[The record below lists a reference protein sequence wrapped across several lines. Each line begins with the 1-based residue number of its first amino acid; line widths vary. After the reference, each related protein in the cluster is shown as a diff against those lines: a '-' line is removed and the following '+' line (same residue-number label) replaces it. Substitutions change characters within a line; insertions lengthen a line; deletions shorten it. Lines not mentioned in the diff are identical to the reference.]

1 VIASLQRESYESMM
15 YLAYQAMADV
25 FTPIRYSAQTLGRI
39 LTPASRHLMHH
50 MPLRAMNAACGVVAS
65 SGLTHARPAFHIRS
79 VLSGGREQSVTEEVV
94 YKTPFCNLLHFA
106 KPNGSTQPR
115 VLVLAPMSG
124 HFATLLRATVQTL
137 LRDHDVY
144 ITDWLNIRDVPLYKG
159 RFDLHEYIAHVIEF
173 FGVLGPD
180 SHLVAVCQP
189 CVPGLAAVAVMAQ
202 EHNPAQPKTMTLMAG
217 PIDTRINPTAVNDL
231 ATTHPIEWFE
241 RRVVSTVPLRFK
253 GAMRRVYP
261 GFLQISAFM
270 SMNPVRHMHQFIDL
284 YHHLFSYNDDDAE
297 HIQDFYEEYFAMMD
311 LPAEFYLQTVQEVFQ
326 EYRLARGEFYYRG
339 EKVDPAAIKRTAL
352 FTVEG
357 ERDDICSLGQTLAAQ
372 DLCSGLRPYMKV
384 HHVQTGVGHYGVFS
398 GRRWDNEVYPR
409 VRDHIYAFS

>member
-1 VIASLQRESYESMM
+1 M
-15 YLAYQAMADV
+15 YLAYQTLADAFAPIK
-25 FTPIRYSAQTLGRI
+25 FTAQTLGRV
-39 LTPASRHLMHH
+39 LEPAARKLDHHL
-50 MPLRAMNAACGVVAS
+50 PLRSMHAACGVVAS
-65 SGLTHARPAFHIRS
+65 SGLTHARPDFKIRS
-79 VLSGGREQSVTEEVV
+79 VVSGGVECAVTEEIIHA
-94 YKTPFCNLLHFA
+94 TPFCSLLHFN
-106 KPNGSTQPR
+106 KPNAASQPR
-115 VLVLAPMSG
+115 VLVVAPMSG
-124 HFATLLRATVQTL
+124 HFATLLRATVHTL

-144 ITDWLNIRDVPLYKG
+144 ITDWHNIRDVPLIKG
-159 RFDLHEYIAHVIEF
+159 RFDLNDFIAHVIGF
-173 FGVLGPD
+173 FDVLGPD
-180 SHLVAVCQP
+180 AHLVAVCQP
-189 CVPGLAAVAVMAQ
+189 CVPALAAVAVMAQ
-202 EHNPAQPKTMTLMAG
+202 QHHPAQPRTMTLMAG

-241 RRVVSTVPLRFK
+241 RRVISTVPLRFK

-270 SMNPVRHMHQFIDL
+270 NMNITRHLNQFIDL

-311 LPAEFYLQTVQEVFQ
+311 LPAEFYLQTVREVFQ
-326 EYRLARGEFYYRG
+326 EFRLARGEFHFRG
-339 EKVDPAAIKRTAL
+339 ERVDPSAIRRTAL

>member
-1 VIASLQRESYESMM
+1 MM
-15 YLAYQAMADV
+15 YLAYQTMADA
-25 FTPIRYSAQTLGRI
+25 FTPIKFTAQALGRI
-39 LTPASRHLMHH
+39 LEPATRKFEHHL
-50 MPLRAMNAACGVVAS
+50 PLRSMHAACGVVAS
-65 SGLTHARPAFHIRS
+65 SGLTHARPSFKIRS
-79 VLSGGREQSVTEEVV
+79 VVSGGLEYDISEEVIHA
-94 YKTPFCNLLHFA
+94 TPFCSLLHFNKSNA
-106 KPNGSTQPR
+106 SNQPK
-115 VLVLAPMSG
+115 VLVVAPMSG
-124 HFATLLRATVQTL
+124 HFATLLRATVHTL

-144 ITDWLNIRDVPLYKG
+144 ITDWHNIRDVPLIKG
-159 RFDLHEYIAHVIEF
+159 RFDLNEFIAHVIECF
-173 FGVLGPD
+173 EVLGPQA
-180 SHLVAVCQP
+180 HLVAVCQP
-189 CVPGLAAVAVMAQ
+189 CVPALAAIAVMAQ
-202 EHNPAQPKTMTLMAG
+202 QHHPAQPSSMTLMAG

-270 SMNPVRHMHQFIDL
+270 SMNPTRHMNQFIDL

-311 LPAEFYLQTVQEVFQ
+311 LPAEFYLQTVREVFQ

-339 EKVDPAAIKRTAL
+339 EKVDPAAIRRTAL
-352 FTVEG
+352 FTIEG

-398 GRRWDNEVYPR
+398 GRRWENEVYPR